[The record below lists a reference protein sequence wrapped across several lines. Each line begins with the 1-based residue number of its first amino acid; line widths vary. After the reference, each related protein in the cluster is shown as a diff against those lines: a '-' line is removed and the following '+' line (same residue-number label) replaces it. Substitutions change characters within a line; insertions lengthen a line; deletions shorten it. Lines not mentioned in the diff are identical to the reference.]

1 MNIDVIFKI
10 AAIGILTAVIN
21 QVLKYA
27 GKDEIATLAT
37 LAGVIVALFMLINML
52 MKKIVYGGHSQMNI

>member
-1 MNIDVIFKI
+1 MGIELIFKI

-37 LAGVIVALFMLINML
+37 LAGVIVALFMLINMIGEL
-52 MKKIVYGGHSQMNI
+52 FESVRILFQL